1 MSAQRGGRD
10 AGGAPPQRAGEPTPQ
25 QRAAAIRLLALDVDG
40 VLTDGRLYFGADG
53 EALKAFD
60 VRDGHGVKLLREAGV
75 EVAIVSARRSPIVE
89 RRAAELGIAHVVQGA
104 ADKGAAF
111 AALARALQVPL
122 RECGYIGDDWP
133 DLPALAQAGLAATV
147 ADAAPE
153 VRRAA
158 HWISAA
164 PGGRGAV
171 RELAEFILRA
181 QGRFEAL
188 LRRHG
193 GADGAGHA

>member
-1 MSAQRGGRD
+1 MTAGR
-10 AGGAPPQRAGEPTPQ
+10 
-25 QRAAAIRLLALDVDG
+25 RAAAVRLLVLDVDG

-53 EALKAFD
+53 EALKVFD
-60 VRDGHGVKLLREAGV
+60 VRDGHGVKLLREAGI
-75 EVAIVSARRSPIVE
+75 EVAILSARRSPIVE
-89 RRAAELGIAHVVQGA
+89 RRARELGIAQVVQGV
-104 ADKGAAF
+104 ADKGAG
-111 AALARALQVPL
+111 LADLL
-122 RECGYIGDDWP
+122 RTLRVGAEHCGYVGDDWP
-133 DLPALAQAGLAATV
+133 DLPALAQAGFAATV

-181 QGRFEAL
+181 QGRFDEL
-188 LRRHG
+188 LGRHG
-193 GADGAGHA
+193 GGGGADA